1 MAVEE
6 SISATKLAR
15 SISDVLNRIYYR
27 GERFLVQRGGKTVA
41 ALGPPASGPIPLS
54 EVLAGLEGLE
64 PPDNGFADDLEAIQA
79 GQSDAEVPPWPS

>member
-15 SISDVLNRIYYR
+15 SISDILNRIHYR

-41 ALGPPASGPIPLS
+41 ALGPPDSGPIPLS
-54 EVLAGLEGLE
+54 EVLACLEGLE
-64 PPDNGFADDLEAIQA
+64 SPSNGFGDDLEAIQA
-79 GQSDAEVPPWPS
+79 GQPDAEVSSWPS